1 MLSSCHRLMSRK
13 VRMLEGAQMKVMLP
27 TPWRGPGGQGC
38 ALRGIPGSG
47 HRPSYS
53 SSSSSYAISAEEAR
67 AAKLRSAFLVGILN
81 YGISES

>member
-1 MLSSCHRLMSRK
+1 
-13 VRMLEGAQMKVMLP
+13 MLEGAQMKVMPP

-53 SSSSSYAISAEEAR
+53 SSSSSYAISAEEASQSSQAQVCLSCR
-67 AAKLRSAFLVGILN
+67 NI
-81 YGISES
+81 